1 MNKETITENLH
12 RGICTVTFTKVNGE
26 SRTMQCTLHP
36 DYLPLQDNDSH
47 TEVVLSEDGFSTDP
61 QNPAAGRAD
70 GTIPVW
76 DIESKGWRSFRLDSV
91 TNFNSSTLL
100 KG

>member
-36 DYLPLQDNDSH
+36 DYLPEPRLLKEDPDRD
-47 TEVVLSEDGFSTDP
+47 LLEDGTDRTQDP
-61 QNPAAGRAD
+61 N
-70 GTIPVW
+70 TLPVW
-76 DIESKGWRSFRLDSV
+76 DVESKGWRSFRFDSV

>member
-1 MNKETITENLH
+1 MNRETMTENLH

-26 SRTMQCTLHP
+26 TRTMQCTLHP
-36 DYLPLQDNDSH
+36 DYLPESRLLTEDDTPRTQDPN
-47 TEVVLSEDGFSTDP
+47 TL
-61 QNPAAGRAD
+61 
-70 GTIPVW
+70 PVW